1 MREVASMKKLF
12 TTAALAVA
20 LFSLRAATAS
30 AEPGDAGVVKV
41 STEPAGAMVY
51 AESATHGPTP
61 VLFELAPGK
70 HTLIVTRDGYAPV
83 TREVEVQKDR
93 ITRIKVRLVLEP
105 GQGIRVHE
113 TRDGGKDAGPGTVSI
128 ATEPPG
134 FTVFMNDVMIPLATP
149 VVFDL
154 KAGVYEMRLETA
166 GKVVYRK
173 TVFVRA
179 GEITELDL
187 ELAPRRRIDESDP
200 WQ

>member
-1 MREVASMKKLF
+1 MKTLL
-12 TTAALAVA
+12 TSAALAIA
-20 LFSLRAATAS
+20 LVCLYAPAAN
-30 AEPGDAGVVKV
+30 AEPSDAGVVKV

-51 AESATHGPTP
+51 TGSTAYGPTP

-83 TREVEVQKDR
+83 THEVQVTKDR
-93 ITRIKVRLVLEP
+93 ITRTKVRLVVQP
-105 GQGIRVHE
+105 GKGIRVHE
-113 TRDGGKDAGPGTVSI
+113 TDDGGKDAGPGTVSV

-134 FTVFMNDVMIPLATP
+134 LQVFMNDVMVPLATP

-154 KAGVYEMRLETA
+154 KAGAYELRLQKE
-166 GKVVYRK
+166 GKVMYKK

-187 ELAPRRRIDESDP
+187 DLAQRRRIDESDP

>member
-1 MREVASMKKLF
+1 MRKITCAI
-12 TTAALAVA
+12 ALAGALVSLGAAQAVA
-20 LFSLRAATAS
+20 VPA
-30 AEPGDAGVVKV
+30 DAGVVKV
-41 STEPAGAMVY
+41 SSDPAGATVY
-51 AESATHGPTP
+51 VGGVAFGPTP

-83 TREVEVQKDR
+83 TQEVSVRKDR
-93 ITRIKVRLVLEP
+93 ITRTKVQLVVQP
-105 GQGIRVHE
+105 GKGIRVHD
-113 TRDGGKDAGPGTVSI
+113 TDRGGADAGPGTVTI

-134 FTVFMNDVMIPLATP
+134 LTVFMNDMPIPLPTP

-154 KAGVYEMRLETA
+154 KAGVYELRLEKD
-166 GKVVYRK
+166 GKVVYQK

-187 ELAPRRRIDESDP
+187 ELAQHRRIDQNDP

>member
-1 MREVASMKKLF
+1 MKKLIC
-12 TTAALAVA
+12 AVA
-20 LFSLRAATAS
+20 IVGALVSLRAATAN
-30 AEPGDAGVVKV
+30 AEPSDVGVVKV

-51 AESATHGPTP
+51 TGSVTYGPTP

-70 HTLIVTRDGYAPV
+70 HTLIVTRDGYAPA
-83 TREVEVQKDR
+83 TQEVSVRKDR
-93 ITRIKVRLVLEP
+93 ITRTKVRLVVQP
-105 GQGIRVHE
+105 GKGIRVHE
-113 TRDGGKDAGPGTVSI
+113 TRDGGRDAGPGTVSV

-134 FTVFMNDVMIPLATP
+134 LTVFMNDVLIPLATP

-154 KAGVYEMRLETA
+154 KAGVYKLRLEKD
-166 GKVVYRK
+166 GKVMYRK

-187 ELAPRRRIDESDP
+187 ELALRRRIDESDP